1 MNYGRIFFNDIANGI
16 GCRTAL
22 FVSGCTHHCKECF
35 NEETWD
41 FSYGEPFTREVE
53 DKIIK
58 SLEPSYIDG
67 LTILGGEPMEKVN
80 QAVIRPFLERV
91 KKEAPGKTIWIYSG
105 YVWEELTNPD
115 NTRCHSADT
124 EPILSM
130 LDILV
135 DGEFVL
141 EMKNIMLHFRGSE
154 NQRIIDVPQ
163 TLRSGSIVLATGYY
177 EEKKV

>member
-1 MNYGRIFFNDIANGI
+1 MNYGRIFYNDIANGT

-41 FSYGEPFTREVE
+41 FSYGEPFTAEVE
-53 DKIIK
+53 DRIIR
-58 SLEPSYIDG
+58 SLAPSYIDG

-91 KKEAPGKTIWIYSG
+91 RKEAPRKTVWIYSG
-105 YVWEELTNPD
+105 YTWEELTDPG
-115 NTRCHSADT
+115 NTRCHSSDT

-135 DGEFVL
+135 DGEFIL
-141 EMKNIMLHFRGSE
+141 EKKNLMLHFRGSE
-154 NQRIIDVPQ
+154 NQRIIDVPR
-163 TLRSGSIVLATGYY
+163 TLESGSIVPAYRFL
-177 EEKKV
+177 EQR

>member
-53 DKIIK
+53 DKIIQ

-67 LTILGGEPMEKVN
+67 LTILGGEPMEKAN

-105 YVWEELTNPD
+105 YVWEELTDPD

-141 EMKNIMLHFRGSE
+141 EKKNIMLHFRGSE

-163 TLRSGSIVLATGYY
+163 TLRSGSIVLADRYY
-177 EEKKV
+177 EEKRV